1 MEHSLFMTT
10 GAVAAHQNRQH
21 TALDHLACG
30 VVSIYILDIVA
41 RHRTYHYWKQRL
53 CLVPEA
59 LGKAHKILGK

>member
-41 RHRTYHYWKQRL
+41 RHRTYMMNIIEITR
-53 CLVPEA
+53 CTVA
-59 LGKAHKILGK
+59 V